1 MAAQVKIDWDRIEPG
16 WRAGVLS
23 VLQLAAEYEA
33 ATKQSVSHTA
43 INKHFKALNIPR
55 DLKAKIRA
63 RADAKV
69 SASMVSAKVSKV
81 KERDIIETNAD
92 ILAGIQ
98 IAHRKDIPLKRA
110 LVSKLFAEVE
120 ALTDNSDM
128 IKDLLKALKKNDNT
142 LLASIAQKIASLPQ
156 RIKGVAELVTAYK
169 SLIGL
174 EREAFGLNDPGV
186 SDPNAPDA
194 ISVTFRRASF
204 EKD

>member
-33 ATKQSVSHTA
+33 STKQSVSHTA
-43 INKHFKALNIPR
+43 INKHFKNLNIPR
-55 DLKAKIRA
+55 DLKAKIKA
-63 RADAKV
+63 SAEAKV
-69 SASMVSAKVSKV
+69 SAAMVSAKVSKL
-81 KERDIIETNAD
+81 KEKDIIETNAD

-98 IAHRKDIPLKRA
+98 IAHRQDIQLKRA

-120 ALTDNSDM
+120 ALTDNRDI
-128 IKDLLKALKKNDNT
+128 IKDVLKALRQNDDK
-142 LLASIAQKIASLPQ
+142 LLASVAQKIVSLPQ
-156 RIKGVAELVTAYK
+156 RIKGVSELVTAYK

-186 SDPNAPDA
+186 SDPNSPDVL
-194 ISVTFRRASF
+194 SVTFRRV
-204 EKD
+204 EGQ